1 MIGTQVRLWRTAK
14 GLTLRELAAKTG
26 LQTSYLSEVETGTR
40 KSITSATLERIA
52 GGLDLTL
59 GVLLC
64 QQPPTPTEAAPAA

>member
-14 GLTLRELAAKTG
+14 GLTLTELAARTG

-40 KSITSATLERIA
+40 KSITTATLERIA

-64 QQPPTPTEAAPAA
+64 QQPTTPEAAPAA